1 MSEELARIPDA
12 AEHQGVHSWL
22 LEYIHK
28 CRSGQLLIGRELQA
42 QLDLLLAHF
51 DDPAIRV
58 DLAPAH
64 KRIRFIET
72 KCRHFEAPFAGKPF
86 ILELFQKAF
95 VEAIYAFQIW
105 DGELGRWVRKYQDV
119 LFLVARKI
127 GKTPF
132 IAALCLAEFF
142 CGPVGL
148 KILCSS
154 NNYEQADLMFQA
166 IDAMREQSPAL
177 EKATR
182 KNIKGIGF
190 GNPKHPRRSGKFS
203 SRNKGSIRRI
213 SAKTKA
219 QEGRNIGVG
228 AVDEVHELADNTS
241 IMPIRQA
248 LSTQEEPLYFELTTE
263 GFVDGYLTERLK
275 EARKV
280 LAGELERPRW
290 LIWLYTQD
298 SETEIWAD
306 ERSWVKSNPGLG
318 AIKKWSFLRG
328 MVDEA
333 RTSMSTRAFVLAKD
347 FNLRT
352 AAAGQAWLAPQVI
365 DRSDVFDM
373 EYLRGARAL
382 GGCDLSETTD
392 LTCAH
397 ALVMRPGNDTKYIV
411 SHYWIPQNQL
421 ERCSDEDR
429 KRYLGWAAGA
439 EPKLTIVPGNEN
451 NHSLVT
457 AWYIALHKNWGI
469 QAYRIVL
476 DRWGANY
483 LAGEL
488 SDYGF
493 EVEKVS
499 FEPAYVSSPMKHA
512 EKDLAA
518 GLVNWGSH
526 PVTRWCLAN
535 TGVRTDSKEQIL
547 PRKLEA
553 NRRIDGAAALILCY
567 YAYDKHRSEYLE
579 VLR

>member
-1 MSEELARIPDA
+1 MSAELAESTY
-12 AEHQGVHSWL
+12 EHQGAHSWL
-22 LEYIHK
+22 LEYIGK
-28 CRSGQLLIGRELQA
+28 CRTGEILIGHELRQ
-42 QLDLLLAHF
+42 QLDMLQEHF
-51 DDPAIRV
+51 SDPAIRV
-58 DLAPAH
+58 DFAPAH

-72 KCRHFEAPFAGKPF
+72 RCRHFEAPFAGRPF

-105 DGELGRWVRKYQDV
+105 DDELGRWVRKYQDV
-119 LFLVARKI
+119 LFLVARKM
-127 GKTPF
+127 GKTPL
-132 IAALCLAEFF
+132 IAALCLAEWF

-177 EKATR
+177 AKVTR

-190 GNPKHPRRSGKFS
+190 GNPKRPRSKGKFS
-203 SRNKGSIRRI
+203 YQNKGSIRRI

-228 AVDEVHELADNTS
+228 AVDEVHELPDNSS

-275 EARKV
+275 EARQV

-298 SETEIWAD
+298 SEAEIWAD
-306 ERSWVKSNPGLG
+306 ESTWVKSNPGLG

-347 FNLRT
+347 FNVRGS
-352 AAAGQAWLAPQVI
+352 AAGQAWLPPQVT
-365 DRSDVFDM
+365 DREDVFDM
-373 EYLRGARAL
+373 EYLRGALAL

-392 LTCAH
+392 LMCAK
-397 ALVMRPGNDTKYIV
+397 ALIMRPNDDRKYIV
-411 SHYWIPQNQL
+411 SHYWIPQGQL
-421 ERCSDEDR
+421 ERCSEEDR
-429 KRYLGWAAGA
+429 KRYEAWATDK
-439 EPKLTIVPGNEN
+439 KLTVVPGNEN
-451 NHSLVT
+451 DHSLIT
-457 AWYIALHKNWGI
+457 AWYIALHKEWGI
-469 QAYRIVL
+469 RAYRIAM

-483 LAGEL
+483 LAREL
-488 SDYGF
+488 DDYGF
-493 EVEKVS
+493 EVEKVT
-499 FEPAYVSSPMKHA
+499 FDPAQVSSPMKHA
-512 EKDLAA
+512 EKDLLA
-518 GLVNWGSH
+518 GLVNWGGH
-526 PVTRWCLAN
+526 PVTRWCLKN
-535 TGVRTDSKEQIL
+535 TGVRIDSKEQIL

-567 YAYDKHRSEYLE
+567 YAYDKHRAEYLQA
-579 VLR
+579 LR